1 MQDLILTARLR
12 LKPIPRETARALSEN
27 QAPETADSS
36 YLKKAIEEHPEII
49 ADTKELKRVLD
60 VMGSMYDRDE
70 LCYGAFLNEEMVGFV
85 NVVHPYGDFPILQY
99 EVKVEHHRKGIGY
112 EAVSGYLRAY
122 WEDRQSSPVFALIR
136 PNNTAS
142 IALIKKL
149 GGILVPPKSL
159 LEELLFSMYRLLPS
173 EFSV

>member
-1 MQDLILTARLR
+1 MKDIILTTRLR
-12 LKPIPRETARALSEN
+12 LKPIPRDTARELSEK
-27 QAPETADSS
+27 QAPATADSS

-70 LCYGAFLNEEMVGFV
+70 LCYGAFLNDEMVGFV
-85 NVVHPYGDFPILQY
+85 NVVHPDGDFPILQY
-99 EVKVEHHRKGIGY
+99 EVKVEYHRKGLGY
-112 EAVSGYLRAY
+112 EAVTGYLQAY
-122 WEDRQSSPVFALIR
+122 WEEHQSSHVFALIR
-136 PNNTAS
+136 PTNTAS

-159 LEELLFSMYRLLPS
+159 LEELMFSTYKIAPIKK
-173 EFSV
+173 